1 MTAIENDFFETDEDA
16 ILFQPIARTSY
27 RFYLFIGLLLTVIA
41 FAAYNYYIQFQEGFI
56 VTGMRDQVL
65 WGLYITNFVFFIGV
79 SHVGILISGI
89 LRLGGAEWR
98 RPITRM
104 AEAITVC
111 SLVVGV
117 AMVLIDL
124 GRPEKMFSVLRY
136 GRIQSPILWD
146 ALSITTYLVGSLIFL
161 YAALVPDI
169 ATCRDYLPRISRWR
183 RWLYRRLALSW
194 NDSKPQKELIKKG
207 IATMSVLIIPIAVSV
222 HTVVSWIFG
231 MLLRVGWH
239 STIFGPYFVVGAIY
253 SGVGAVII
261 AMAVFRRFYHLE
273 DYIKPFH
280 FHYLGYLLFALALGY
295 IYFTLSEYLTLA
307 YGGKTE
313 DLELLEALFGGSY
326 ALLLYFVIIIG
337 LIIPAFLVAIPRT
350 RTIKGIVLASIL
362 VNICMWIKRYIIIIP
377 VLARPVIGTE
387 WGIYSPTLVEW
398 SITAGGF
405 AGFMFLYAIFSKL
418 FPIVSAWE
426 IKEGRKKLAKVV
438 DETKEVPNSQYP

>member
-1 MTAIENDFFETDEDA
+1 MTARENDYFETDEDA
-16 ILFQPIARTSY
+16 ILFQPVARTRP
-27 RFYLFIGLLLTVIA
+27 RFYLFIGFLLAIIA
-41 FAAYNYYIQFQEGFI
+41 LAAYAYYIQFQEGFI

-65 WGLYITNFVFFIGV
+65 WGLYITNFVFFIGI

-89 LRLGGAEWR
+89 LRLSGAEWR

-111 SLVVGV
+111 ALVVGV
-117 AMVLIDL
+117 SMVLIDL
-124 GRPEKMFSVLRY
+124 GRPERMFSVLRY

-146 ALSITTYLVGSLIFL
+146 FLSITTYLLGSLIFL
-161 YAALVPDI
+161 YTALVPDI
-169 ATCRDYLPRISRWR
+169 AICRDHLLKVSRWR
-183 RWLYRRLALSW
+183 RWLYRRLALNW
-194 NDSKPQKELIKKG
+194 NNRKPQKDLIEKD

-253 SGVGAVII
+253 SGVGAVIV

-280 FHYLGYLLFALALGY
+280 FRYLGYLLFALDLAY

-307 YGGKTE
+307 YGGKTD
-313 DLELLEALFGGSY
+313 DLELLEALFGGGSF

-337 LIIPAFLVAIPRT
+337 LIVPAFLLVIPRT
-350 RTIKGIVLASIL
+350 RTIKGIVFAGIL
-362 VNICMWIKRYIIIIP
+362 VNICMWIKRFIIIIP
-377 VLARPVIGTE
+377 TLARPVIGTE
-387 WGIYSPTLVEW
+387 WGIYTPTWIEW
-398 SITAGGF
+398 AITAGGF
-405 AGFMFLYAIFSKL
+405 AVFMLLYAIFSKL

-426 IKEGRKKLAKVV
+426 IKEGREKIDQAVA
-438 DETKEVPNSQYP
+438 ETE